1 MTTDAPTL
9 PAGFP
14 AMSIAEAHRLL
25 TSTPGS
31 MLEVEEREIRGVR
44 IKTWKNA
51 PPTLAQVFAISAFFG
66 ERTYMVNDDERVTF
80 DAHRRAVAR
89 LAARLLAD
97 GVKKGDRVA
106 IIMRNLPEWSAAFWA
121 AALTGAIVT
130 PLNAW
135 WTGPELEYGLTDSGT
150 TLAIADAERWERL
163 REHVDNCPELARIY
177 VSRSTEQDISD
188 PRVQKL
194 EEVLGLPSTWAGID
208 QVDLPAVEL
217 DADDDATIFYTSGT
231 TGKPKG
237 AVITHRNIISNV
249 FNALAAQSRGA
260 LRRGEQPQPPNPMA
274 AQKGVLISVP
284 FFHATGCFAVMVPA
298 LLAGMKLVMQRR
310 WNVDQALELIQR
322 ERLTN
327 AGGVPTIA
335 WQIIEHPRFDE
346 FDLSS
351 LENISYGGAPSAPEL
366 VRRLKE
372 RFPKLQTGQGWG
384 MTETSATAT
393 SNVAEDYER
402 KPSSCGVPSPTG
414 EVRIVG
420 ADGKDLPVGEVGE
433 LWYRGPIVV
442 RGYWNKPQATAE
454 TFVDGWVKTGDLA
467 RVDDEGFV
475 YIVDR
480 AKDMLIRGG
489 ENIYCVE
496 VENALYD
503 HPAVMDAAV
512 IGIPHRT
519 LGEEPVAV
527 VSLKAGAE
535 VTEDELRHF
544 VAQKIA
550 AFKVPV
556 KILFLAETLP
566 RNANGKI
573 MKKDL
578 KGLFG

>member
-1 MTTDAPTL
+1 MTTDAPNL

-14 AMSIAEAHRLL
+14 AMSIEEAHRRL
-25 TSTPGS
+25 TAPGS
-31 MLEVEEREIRGVR
+31 MLEVEEREIRGAR
-44 IKTWKNA
+44 IKVWKNA
-51 PPTLAQVFAISAFFG
+51 PPTLAEVFAMSQFFG
-66 ERTYMVNDDERVTF
+66 DRTYLVNEDERVTF

-89 LAARLLAD
+89 LAARLVAD

-106 IIMRNLPEWSAAFWA
+106 IIMRNLPEWSVAFWA
-121 AALTGAIVT
+121 AALAGAIVT

-135 WTGPELEYGLTDSGT
+135 WTGPELEYGLQDSGT
-150 TLAIADAERWERL
+150 KLAIADAERWERL
-163 REHVDNCPELARIY
+163 REHVDNCPDLEKIY
-177 VSRSTEQDISD
+177 VSRSSEQDISD
-188 PRVQKL
+188 PRVSKL
-194 EEVLGLPSTWAGID
+194 EEVLGHPNSWAAME
-208 QVDLPAVEL
+208 QVDLPGVPL
-217 DADDDATIFYTSGT
+217 DADEDATIFYTSGT

-249 FNALAAQSRGA
+249 FNALAAQSRA
-260 LRRGEQPQPPNPMA
+260 FLRRGEAPPAPNPMA
-274 AQKGVLISVP
+274 AQKAILISVP
-284 FFHATGCFAVMVPA
+284 FFHATGCFAIMVPA
-298 LLAGMKLVMQRR
+298 LLAGMKLVMQRK
-310 WNVDQALELIQR
+310 WNADQALEIIQR
-322 ERLTN
+322 ERITN
-327 AGGVPTIA
+327 AGGVPTSA
-335 WQIIEHPRFDE
+335 WQIIEHPRFNE

-351 LENISYGGAPSAPEL
+351 LESIAYGGAPSAPEL

-372 RFPKLQTGQGWG
+372 RFPKMTPGQGWG

-393 SNVAEDYER
+393 SNVGEDYER

-420 ADGKDLPVGEVGE
+420 PDGTDVPTGEVGE

-442 RGYWNKPQATAE
+442 RCYWNKPQATAE

-512 IGIPHRT
+512 VGIAHRT
-519 LGEEPVAV
+519 LGEEPAAV
-527 VSLKAGAE
+527 VHLKPGTTA
-535 VTEDELRHF
+535 TEEELRHF
-544 VAQKIA
+544 VAQKLA

-556 KILFLAETLP
+556 KVAFLDDTLP

-573 MKKDL
+573 LKRDL
-578 KGLFG
+578 KGIFA

>member
-1 MTTDAPTL
+1 
-9 PAGFP
+9 
-14 AMSIAEAHRLL
+14 MSIAEAHRRMAA
-25 TSTPGS
+25 PGS
-31 MLEVEEREIRGVR
+31 MLEVEEREVRGVR

-51 PPTLAQVFAISAFFG
+51 PPTLAEVFAMSQFFAD
-66 ERTYMVNDDERVTF
+66 RTYMVNDDERVTF

-89 LAARLLAD
+89 LAARLVAD
-97 GVKKGDRVA
+97 GVKKGDRIA
-106 IIMRNLPEWSAAFWA
+106 IIMRNLPEWSVAFWA
-121 AALTGAIVT
+121 AALAGAIVT

-135 WTGPELEYGLTDSGT
+135 WTGPELEYGLQDSGT
-150 TLAIADAERWERL
+150 KLAIADAERWERL
-163 REHVDNCPELARIY
+163 REHVDNCPDLQKIY
-177 VSRSTEQDISD
+177 VSRSNEQDIND

-194 EEVLGLPSTWAGID
+194 EEVLGHPNTWADIP
-208 QVDLPAVEL
+208 QADLPGVAL
-217 DADDDATIFYTSGT
+217 DPDEDATIFYTSGT

-249 FNALAAQSRGA
+249 FNALAAQTRA
-260 LRRGEQPQPPNPMA
+260 FLRRGEEAPPPNPLA
-274 AQKGVLISVP
+274 AQKAILISVP
-284 FFHATGCFAVMVPA
+284 FFHATGCFAIMVPA
-298 LLAGMKLVMQRR
+298 LLAGMKLVMQRK
-310 WNVDQALELIQR
+310 WNADQALELIAR
-322 ERLTN
+322 ERITN

-351 LENISYGGAPSAPEL
+351 LESISYGGAPSAPEL

-372 RFPKLQTGQGWG
+372 RFPKLQPGQGWG

-393 SNVAEDYER
+393 SNTGEDYER
-402 KPSSCGVPSPTG
+402 KPSSCGVASPTG

-420 ADGKDLPVGEVGE
+420 GDGTDAPTGEVGE

-512 IGIPHRT
+512 VGIPHRT
-519 LGEEPVAV
+519 LGEEPAAV
-527 VSLKAGAE
+527 VHLKPDTTAD
-535 VTEDELRHF
+535 EDELRHF
-544 VAQKIA
+544 VAQKLA

-556 KILFLAETLP
+556 KILFHPETLP

-573 MKKDL
+573 LKRDL
-578 KGLFG
+578 KGLFDAV

>member
-1 MTTDAPTL
+1 
-9 PAGFP
+9 
-14 AMSIAEAHRLL
+14 MSIAEAHRRMAA
-25 TSTPGS
+25 PGS
-31 MLEVEEREIRGVR
+31 MLEVEEREVRGVR

-51 PPTLAQVFAISAFFG
+51 PPTLAEVFAMSQFFG
-66 ERTYMVNDDERVTF
+66 DRTYMVNDDERVTF

-89 LAARLLAD
+89 LAARLVAD
-97 GVKKGDRVA
+97 GVVKGDRVA
-106 IIMRNLPEWSAAFWA
+106 IIMRNLPEWSVAFWA
-121 AALTGAIVT
+121 AALAGAIVT

-135 WTGPELEYGLTDSGT
+135 WTGPELEYGLQDSGT
-150 TLAIADAERWERL
+150 KLAIADAERWERI
-163 REHVDNCPELARIY
+163 REHVDNCPDLEKIY
-177 VSRSTEQDISD
+177 VSRSSEQDISD

-194 EEVLGLPSTWAGID
+194 EEVIGLPNTWAD
-208 QVDLPAVEL
+208 LEQVDLPGVAL
-217 DADDDATIFYTSGT
+217 DPDEDATIFYTSGT

-249 FNALAAQSRGA
+249 FNALAAQTRAS
-260 LRRGEQPQPPNPMA
+260 LRRGEAPAPPNPMA
-274 AQKGVLISVP
+274 AQKAILISVP
-284 FFHATGCFAVMVPA
+284 FFHATGCFAIMVPA
-298 LLAGMKLVMQRR
+298 LLAGMKLVMQRK
-310 WNVDQALELIQR
+310 WNADQALELIQR
-322 ERLTN
+322 ERITN

-335 WQIIEHPRFDE
+335 WQIIEHPRFAE

-372 RFPKLQTGQGWG
+372 RFPKLTPGQGWG

-393 SNVAEDYER
+393 SNTAEDYER

-420 ADGKDLPVGEVGE
+420 GDGKDVPTGEVGE

-512 IGIPHRT
+512 VGIPHRT
-519 LGEEPVAV
+519 LGEEPAAV
-527 VSLKAGAE
+527 VHLKAGAE
-535 VTEDELRHF
+535 ATEEELRHY
-544 VAQKIA
+544 VAQKLA

-556 KILFLAETLP
+556 KILFHPETLP
-566 RNANGKI
+566 RNPNGKI
-573 MKKDL
+573 LKRDL
-578 KGLFG
+578 KGLFEA